1 MKLER
6 NVKLLEWHNFFVSFV
21 LWGPIA
27 ILYFAKVSGSYA
39 LGLSVFSVAMLTA
52 ALFEL
57 PTGIYSDLIGRR
69 NTLILGAVSYVVG
82 FVFYALG
89 GSYLMLLVG
98 AVFEG
103 LARSFY
109 SGNND
114 ALLYDSLAESNQK
127 HELSAVMGKVGAMG
141 QWALAGAGLLGG
153 VIANWSFQ
161 WVMWV
166 SVIPQ
171 IICLGLSLF
180 IVDTEKLERG
190 KSNIYSH
197 LKEAVLNFKKN
208 KKLRLLTVGDI
219 LGFGMGEASFQFRSA
234 FIASLWPI
242 WAIGVAQILSNIGA
256 AVSFRLS
263 GRFIKKFKAIVWLIT
278 GGLYSKVINLVALIF
293 PSVLSPVLMTTT
305 SIFYGVGQVAKST
318 LLQQEFG
325 DKQRATMGSL
335 SSFGGSVF
343 FAIFAVVLGFVADI
357 TSPRTA
363 LMGVTLAQFVT
374 VWVYWKISKMDV
386 IVAS

>member
-1 MKLER
+1 M
-6 NVKLLEWHNFFVSFV
+6 KLLEWHNFFVSFV

>member
-1 MKLER
+1 M
-6 NVKLLEWHNFFVSFV
+6 KLLEWHNFFVSFV

-39 LGLSVFSVAMLTA
+39 LGLSVFSVAMLTS
-52 ALFEL
+52 ALLEL
-57 PTGIYSDLIGRR
+57 PTGIYSDLIGRK
-69 NTLILGAVSYVVG
+69 NTLILGAISYVVG

-114 ALLYDSLAESNQK
+114 ALLYDSLAQSNQK
-127 HELSAVMGKVGAMG
+127 HELSVVMGKVGAMG

-161 WVMWV
+161 WVMWI

-171 IICLGLSLF
+171 IICLGLSLM

-256 AVSFRLS
+256 AVSFRLA
-263 GRFIKKFKAIVWLIT
+263 GRFIKKFKAVVWLIF
-278 GGLYSKVINLVALIF
+278 GGIYSKIVYLVALIF
-293 PSVLSPVLMTTT
+293 PTIFSPALMSTT

-335 SSFGGSVF
+335 NSFGGSIF
-343 FAIFAVVLGFVADI
+343 FAIFAVFLGFVADI

-363 LMGVTLAQFVT
+363 LIGVTLAQFVT
-374 VWVYWKISKMDV
+374 IWVYWRISKMEV
-386 IVAS
+386 IKAN

>member
-1 MKLER
+1 M
-6 NVKLLEWHNFFVSFV
+6 KLLEWHNFFVSFV

-27 ILYFAKVSGSYA
+27 ILYFSKVSGSYA
-39 LGLSVFSVAMLTA
+39 LGLSVFSVVMLTA

-57 PTGIYSDLIGRR
+57 PTGIFSDFVGRKR
-69 NTLILGAVSYVVG
+69 TIVLGACCYVIG
-82 FVFYALG
+82 FIFYALG

-114 ALLYDSLAESNQK
+114 ALLYDSLAQSNQK
-127 HELSAVMGKVGAMG
+127 HELSSVMGKVGAMG

-171 IICLGLSLF
+171 IVCLGLSLF
-180 IVDTEKLERG
+180 IADTEKLEKG
-190 KSNIYSH
+190 ESNIYSH
-197 LKEAVLNFKKN
+197 LKEAILNFKKN

-234 FIASLWPI
+234 FVASLWPI
-242 WAIGVAQILSNIGA
+242 WAIGIAQILSNIGA
-256 AVSFRLS
+256 AVSFRLA
-263 GRFIKKFKAIVWLIT
+263 GRFIKKFKAVVWLIT
-278 GGLYSKVINLVALIF
+278 GGLYSRTVNLVALLL
-293 PSVLSPVLMTTT
+293 PSILSPVLMTTS

-335 SSFGGSVF
+335 NSFGGSIF
-343 FAIFAVVLGFVADI
+343 FAVFAVFLGFIADI

-363 LMGVTLAQFVT
+363 LIGVTLAQFVT
-374 VWVYWKISKMDV
+374 IWVYWKISKMEV
-386 IVAS
+386 IKAS